1 MLLSSGLQAAV
12 RSIQLQQ
19 EEKMHNG
26 SIEQIAW
33 SAGIKARTDGIS
45 RSKNPYLKTGP
56 VVAIK
61 QWYEGY
67 NLAEAILPTHPI
79 NETYQKDI

>member
-1 MLLSSGLQAAV
+1 
-12 RSIQLQQ
+12 
-19 EEKMHNG
+19 MHNG

-33 SAGIKARTDGIS
+33 SAGIKAREQGIS
-45 RSKNPYLKTGP
+45 RSRNPYLATGP
-56 VVAIK
+56 VSAIK

-67 NLAEAILPTHPI
+67 NLASALLPNPV

>member
-1 MLLSSGLQAAV
+1 
-12 RSIQLQQ
+12 
-19 EEKMHNG
+19 MHNG

-33 SAGIKARTDGIS
+33 SAGIRAREQGIP
-45 RSKNPYLKTGP
+45 RSKNPYLESGP
-56 VVAIK
+56 ICAIK

-67 NLAEAILPTHPI
+67 NLASVLLPSPI